1 MEQFKQKSLEIRYC
15 LFENQIPLWQAVIRV
30 HFFLFPYQ
38 FFSYKGIN
46 QRRICTIRSSRLRI
60 LHIVTINNYN
70 DSCLSVIL
78 LDMPIADNQMS
89 DNWWGVSMIT
99 WRMCVNTTNTVM
111 IRCKSRC
118 AFYQPEKSVW
128 SNIRIN
134 KWRRFYYIKFYMEN
148 D

>member
-70 DSCLSVIL
+70 DSCLSVDCWICQL
-78 LDMPIADNQMS
+78 LITKWVTIGKEYQWLRGVCVLIRQIQLGS
-89 DNWWGVSMIT
+89 DVKVDAHFISQKNLCDQIFG
-99 WRMCVNTTNTVM
+99 
-111 IRCKSRC
+111 
-118 AFYQPEKSVW
+118 
-128 SNIRIN
+128 
-134 KWRRFYYIKFYMEN
+134 
-148 D
+148 